1 MKPLVTIVAAL
12 LALGT
17 AQAGEVFVTKD
28 AQGRTVYTDRPE
40 SLPAQKVKIASK
52 TTDTVDVASR
62 QTGETKGYEAADD
75 AAAKAAAKTADA
87 RQAKE
92 MTAVDKAKRCED
104 SRQRYEHYMNAQR
117 LYEPGENEGER
128 RYLDDDEITAARENA
143 KRTMDEF
150 CAGL

>member
-1 MKPLVTIVAAL
+1 MKPIVTIVAAL

-17 AQAGEVFVTKD
+17 AQAAEVFVTKD
-28 AQGRTVYTDRPE
+28 AQGHPIYTDRPE

-52 TTDTVDVASR
+52 TTATVDVETR
-62 QTGETKGYEAADD
+62 QTGATTGDEAADD
-75 AAAKAAAKTADA
+75 AAAKAAADA
-87 RQAKE
+87 KQARE

-128 RYLDDDEITAARENA
+128 RYLDDKEITEARDNA